1 MKNRII
7 IAFFLIAVIL
17 ITTFYIKNTNKPK
30 IILIGNKEY
39 LNNIVY
45 LDLSENDLNNDKTWM
60 EKLKEFNKLQK
71 VNLNNQ
77 IINNN
82 QKEYLT
88 STYPN
93 ITFILDVYYKI
104 YNKEYNENIEILDLS
119 NETIDENLI
128 SLLKPFKNLKEI
140 DFKNNKLNIET
151 MAKLV
156 KEYPNINFKW
166 KIIFNNKEIP
176 NNIEKLDF
184 TKKTNLNIYDIHNLL
199 TVLTNLKEV
208 DFSDSNLKNEDLALL
223 RKEFPN
229 INIIWK
235 LYLGKWSLKTNDVA
249 FSVLVGKINYTRLTT
264 KDIEVLKY
272 CTNLKALDLGHQAI
286 DDISVIGNYL
296 QDLRILILADNKVKD
311 LTPLKKLKHLHYL
324 ELFVNNINDFSPLT
338 SLKEL
343 VDINIGYNDAS
354 NIEPLLHL
362 GNIERFWLVNGKITE
377 QDRITLKNA
386 YPNAIVN
393 TAWSLSSTEKG
404 WRTHPRYYAMIDM
417 FYKKNYISEEFTK
430 YDK

>member
-1 MKNRII
+1 MKNRLI
-7 IAFFLIAVIL
+7 IAFFLIIVIL
-17 ITTFYIKNTNKPK
+17 ITALYIKNTNKPK

-39 LNNIVY
+39 LNNIVD
-45 LDLSENDLNNDKTWM
+45 LDLSENDLNNDKTWI
-60 EKLKEFNKLQK
+60 EKIKEFNKLQN
-71 VNLNNQ
+71 VNLSNQ
-77 IINNN
+77 IININ

-93 ITFILDVYYKI
+93 INFILDVYYKI
-104 YNKEYNENIEILDLS
+104 YNKDYNENIESLDLS
-119 NETIDENLI
+119 NE
-128 SLLKPFKNLKEI
+128 EI
-140 DFKNNKLNIET
+140 DFKNNRLNIET

-156 KEYPNINFKW
+156 KEYPNINYKW

-184 TKKTNLNIYDIHNLL
+184 TKKTNLNIYDIRNLL
-199 TVLTNLKEV
+199 IVLTNLKEV

-296 QDLRILILADNKVKD
+296 QNLRILILADNKVKD
-311 LTPLKKLKHLHYL
+311 LTPLKNLKHLHYL

-377 QDRITLKNA
+377 QDRTTLKNA

-393 TAWSLSSTEKG
+393 TTWSLSSTEKG